1 MGCEA
6 KGCGCDLNTKCDM
19 KSPLKSNQKVQR
31 GNDDWC
37 EERREVFAFVV
48 LLLMP
53 KSVLPLFLDEI
64 ACAPSTPSNL
74 INVSLTKFSKRRRI
88 FVGEFREIF
97 GDGRGGER
105 KLDFP

>member
-64 ACAPSTPSNL
+64 ACAPSTPLNL
-74 INVSLTKFSKRRRI
+74 INVSLTKFSLWGNFGK
-88 FVGEFREIF
+88 FLGMTGE
-97 GDGRGGER
+97 GER